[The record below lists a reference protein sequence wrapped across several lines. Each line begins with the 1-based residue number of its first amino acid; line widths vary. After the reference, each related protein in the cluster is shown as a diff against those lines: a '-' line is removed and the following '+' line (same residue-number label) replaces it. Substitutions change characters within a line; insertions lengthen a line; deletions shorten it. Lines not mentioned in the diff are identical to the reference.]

1 MGTLITQGA
10 QKFHSLIELLH
21 EQLNIRLLQEKI
33 FSSVTW
39 EFFFRKVSW
48 EIEYEHRSKS
58 KDLCQNREDK
68 DCVQTNDMKF
78 FFFFEEEM
86 IWSLMEG
93 KIIEDSI
100 YLDDERLP
108 SSLPQGVRPNK

>member
-1 MGTLITQGA
+1 MNID
-10 QKFHSLIELLH
+10 QKV
-21 EQLNIRLLQEKI
+21 KI
-33 FSSVTW
+33 YA
-39 EFFFRKVSW
+39 K
-48 EIEYEHRSKS
+48 K
-58 KDLCQNREDK
+58 REDK

-108 SSLPQGVRPNK
+108 SSLPQRVRPNK